1 MCVRTYV
8 AVITLEL
15 SLGSLVLGS
24 LGGIVSG
31 LSTLRHPNT
40 SVLVSMIEQSGAVM
54 PVA

>member
-1 MCVRTYV
+1 MK
-8 AVITLEL
+8 L

-31 LSTLRHPNT
+31 LSTVRRPNAP
-40 SVLVSMIEQSGAVM
+40 VLVSMIEQSGAVM